1 MRRPRRASPRPSRA
15 GPRRSCFAVPS
26 SARCCSPPPSRRST
40 RSRTAACGGSSV
52 RTASLVRPEQAEG
65 ARFPSKLAHPCRPG
79 RGHLD
84 PEKTSAYGQG
94 TTTKSQ
100 FGGAGTR
107 RLALLGGFE
116 WGVGQAPR
124 RLAFRA
130 RRLIHHHARPWDD
143 DLETLSDSG
152 ELLPDWYDD
161 WLEIERERFRQL
173 RLSAL
178 ERLCI
183 ELTAD
188 GRFPEAVQAGVA
200 AVAADR
206 LRESAHRVLIAAHLA
221 AGNPGEALQQYRSC
235 RDVLARRLGW
245 EPSLEMR
252 LLVAALPFQASR
264 ITR

>member
-1 MRRPRRASPRPSRA
+1 MSR
-15 GPRRSCFAVPS
+15 V
-26 SARCCSPPPSRRST
+26 
-40 RSRTAACGGSSV
+40 
-52 RTASLVRPEQAEG
+52 
-65 ARFPSKLAHPCRPG
+65 
-79 RGHLD
+79 LD
-84 PEKTSAYGQG
+84 PKKASAYGQATATKPQLAQPG
-94 TTTKSQ
+94 TR
-100 FGGAGTR
+100 R

-116 WGVGQAPR
+116 LVVDDAPG
-124 RLAFRA
+124 RLAFSAQRVLAFLALQPRPVQRPFVAGCLWPESSQERANANLRTALWRLGDAHGALADEPASHLALRPDVAVDFHDASARA

-143 DLETLSDSG
+143 DLETLSESR

-221 AGNPGEALQQYRSC
+221 AGNPGEALQQYQSC
-235 RDVLARRLGW
+235 REVLARRLGW

-252 LLVAALPFQASR
+252 LLVSALPFQASR
-264 ITR
+264 LTR